1 MKQISGIQMI
11 GTQRSGSNL
20 LRVMLDQSADI
31 ASPHPAHVLV
41 TFYPLLHLYGD
52 LDHPGNY
59 RRLVSDVVDYIK
71 ANPVPWFN
79 VVLDKDELFSL
90 SGVYNLIELNRLVY
104 ERVAQAAGAR
114 YWCCK
119 SMANVHFADEL
130 EKGNPDLKYIYLY
143 RDGRDVAASFKKAIV
158 GEKHI
163 YPIAR
168 QWTEDQ
174 DACLRLAQKVPANRF
189 HALSYEQLITHPQVT
204 ISNLCNFLEI
214 EYHAEMLNFHTS
226 KEAAATAEA
235 GAMWSNLQKP
245 VMADNTGKFR
255 NVLNET
261 EIEIF
266 ELIAGDVMKK
276 LGYPLFTSLQNTNL
290 IAEGAVQDYY
300 TENEQ
305 LKAKFYKN
313 ADMNDIQKRMPQQTI
328 LNRIK
333 NRQYDNSAS

>member
-1 MKQISGIQMI
+1 MI

-41 TFYPLLHLYGD
+41 TFYPLLHLYGNMD
-52 LDHPGNY
+52 DPDQY
-59 RRLVSDVVDYIK
+59 RRLVSDVVDYIE

-79 VVLDKDELFSL
+79 VVLDKEALFRQSN
-90 SGVYNLIELNRLVY
+90 VYSLIELNRLVY
-104 ERVAQAAGAR
+104 ERVAASAGAR

-130 EKGNPDLKYIYLY
+130 EAGNPDLKYIYLY

-163 YPIAR
+163 YAIAK
-168 QWTEDQ
+168 QWAHDQ
-174 DACLRLAQKVPANRF
+174 AACLRLAQTVPGKRL
-189 HALSYEQLITHPQVT
+189 HALSYEQLITRPEAT
-204 ISNLCNFLEI
+204 ISHLCDFLEI
-214 EYHAEMLNFHTS
+214 PYRAEMLNFHTS
-226 KEAAATAEA
+226 KEAAATAGA

-255 NVLNET
+255 SVLSET

-266 ELIAGDVMKK
+266 ELIAGDVMEA
-276 LGYPLFTSLQNTNL
+276 LGYSLLTGRQNANL
-290 IAEGAVQDYY
+290 LTDAAIREYY
-300 TENEQ
+300 AENEQ
-305 LKAKFYKN
+305 LKTKFYKN
-313 ADMNDIQKRMPQQTI
+313 ADAGDIQKRIPQQTI

-333 NRQYDNSAS
+333 KQAIE